1 MKTFPVRNES
11 NKNVSTNENPRT
23 DYGFE
28 QTTIENMTK
37 EITDNQKK
45 TFRILAL
52 LFGTIIFFCVLIFSP
67 KHEAALTEKLIM
79 IAATT
84 VLSFGWLSMVYPHNN
99 ESQK

>member
-11 NKNVSTNENPRT
+11 NKNVSTNEKPLT
-23 DYGFE
+23 DYVFE
-28 QTTIENMTK
+28 QTAMENMAK
-37 EITDNQKK
+37 EITVNRRK

-52 LFGTIIFFCVLIFSP
+52 LFGTIIFFCVLIFTP

-84 VLSFGWLSMVYPHNN
+84 VLSFGWLSMIYPHNN

>member
-1 MKTFPVRNES
+1 MKN
-11 NKNVSTNENPRT
+11 
-23 DYGFE
+23 
-28 QTTIENMTK
+28 ITK
-37 EITDNQKK
+37 EIADRQQN

-52 LFGTIIFFCVLIFSP
+52 LFGTIIFFCVLIFTP

-84 VLSFGWLSMVYPHNN
+84 VLSFGWLSMIYPHNN